1 MSQPM
6 IKLDPRCI
14 IKGFYKRAA
23 EHGITHT
30 QATLLLKKADA
41 MQDYVDNVPKP
52 STGIPTPPTPNFNW
66 QLGLKGTI
74 YSRPT
79 TSSPATPA
87 TPTIADN
94 FGQFFPPGAAP
105 SDEEVK
111 GYYPQASSLFDKFKK
126 VKEKSYLEK
135 IINPNNLT
143 LRQSPEE
150 QNLFNRAVDA
160 APEHVRDEAGE
171 QMQQAVLRSPQAHAE
186 MGWLA
191 SRLIPNGR
199 LPLIKGL
206 GVGLGKANLVSNLG
220 IGAFSEAM
228 DAKPGYFQEH
238 MKQQNVPLFG
248 LEHANAALQNSTR
261 PAASLVN
268 AGSTLYDIANI
279 GIDIGKGQVKNTID
293 NSKLMFK
300 KLLK

>member
-1 MSQPM
+1 MV
-6 IKLDPRCI
+6 KLDPHYI

-23 EHGITHT
+23 EHGITYT
-30 QATLLLKKADA
+30 QATLLFKQADA

-66 QLGLKGTI
+66 RLGLRGTI

-143 LRQSPEE
+143 LRQSPAE
-150 QNLFNRAVDA
+150 QNLFNRAVGA
-160 APEHVRDEAGE
+160 APEHVRDEASE
-171 QMQQAVLRSPQAHAE
+171 QMQQAVVRSPQAHAE
-186 MGWLA
+186 MAWLT

-206 GVGLGKANLVSNLG
+206 GAGIGKANLIGNLG

-248 LEHANAALQNSTR
+248 LEHANAALQNSIR
-261 PAASLVN
+261 PVASLAN
-268 AGSTLYDIANI
+268 ASSTLYDIANT
-279 GIDIGKGQVKNTID
+279 GMDIGKSQVKNTIS